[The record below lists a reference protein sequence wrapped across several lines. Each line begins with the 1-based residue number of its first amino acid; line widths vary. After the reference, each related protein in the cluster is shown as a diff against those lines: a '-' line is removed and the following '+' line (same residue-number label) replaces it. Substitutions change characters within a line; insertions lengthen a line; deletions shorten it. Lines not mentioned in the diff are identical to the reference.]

1 MKQINRV
8 NRMAQAIQAS
18 QSQFQSAMKPIAPQV
33 DKITQLFHTTLS
45 QLDSPSRL
53 LYGFILVLAIV
64 YSSVIPS
71 EYRTFADS
79 LLGKLFGITAV
90 FFATHSLGWVYGLL
104 TALAFLLLLHGA
116 PRKGGIEGFDGGGSV
131 SEKKTVGKRWFVE
144 RVLNERPVAIST
156 DQVKTQAITD

>member
-1 MKQINRV
+1 M
-8 NRMAQAIQAS
+8 
-18 QSQFQSAMKPIAPQV
+18 
-33 DKITQLFHTTLS
+33 
-45 QLDSPSRL
+45 
-53 LYGFILVLAIV
+53 
-64 YSSVIPS
+64 
-71 EYRTFADS
+71 
-79 LLGKLFGITAV
+79 
-90 FFATHSLGWVYGLL
+90 L

>member
-8 NRMAQAIQAS
+8 NRMAQVMAS

-33 DKITQLFHTTLS
+33 DKITQFFHATLS
-45 QLDSPSRL
+45 HLDSPSRL

-79 LLGKLFGITAV
+79 LLGKLFGIAAV
-90 FFATHSLGWVYGLL
+90 FFVTHSLGWVYGLL

-116 PRKGGIEGFDGGGSV
+116 PRKSGIEGFDGGGSV